1 MSTPEQS
8 DYQLGSMDISQHK
21 RAYTGFLTFSKY
33 SLAGVLL
40 IMVFLAIF
48 RTHG

>member
-1 MSTPEQS
+1 MADSH
-8 DYQLGSMDISQHK
+8 YQKGTMDISAHMK
-21 RAYTGFLTFSKY
+21 GWKGFTTFVKLSMV
-33 SLAGVLL
+33 GIGL

>member
-1 MSTPEQS
+1 MAADHYEKGT
-8 DYQLGSMDISQHK
+8 MDISDHMK
-21 RAYTGFLTFSKY
+21 GWKGFTTFVKL
-33 SLAGVLL
+33 SLAGIGL

>member
-1 MSTPEQS
+1 MAADSHHYEKGT
-8 DYQLGSMDISQHK
+8 MDISQK
-21 RAYTGFLTFSKY
+21 LKGWKGFTSFVKWSLTGI
-33 SLAGVLL
+33 GL